1 LSPHALTPAGKGLD
15 VSPGDRPVPGPV
27 PRRRA
32 RRLLRTLLF
41 LPLLIGLVL
50 GVSWAWQWY
59 RARQEWRQAQEA
71 LQRYD
76 LLTAAA
82 RLGRY
87 LEHAPRDPAAWF
99 QAARTARRLGR
110 LDEAQ
115 RLLERCQECGGVT
128 EATRLEWDLV
138 RVQQG
143 DLGDVDVRLRLTI
156 GPNHPDA
163 LLVLEALV
171 LGYLQAERLPD
182 ALQACQFGERLDPK
196 APWPLVCRVWIY
208 ERMSQWERALETAQR
223 AVALAPEDREAH
235 LALGRLWYRHALP
248 GAAAEQFEYVLA
260 HWPDDEGALL
270 GLAECRIDQGRTDE
284 AIVLLDRV
292 LAANPSSSSALFFR
306 GKAALVQDNPAAAEG
321 YLRQA
326 VQLAP
331 DDADALY
338 LLVTCLRARGQEA
351 EAGPLAVRVE
361 ELRNAVLRLYALI
374 WATANGPD
382 EAGPRHDAGVLC
394 LQIGRQK
401 EGLRWLQS
409 ALHAKGDHRPT
420 HAVLAEYYLHH
431 GDRARAET
439 HRRQAES
446 P

>member
-1 LSPHALTPAGKGLD
+1 LSPHALTPAGEGLQT
-15 VSPGDRPVPGPV
+15 SPGTQPVPASV
-27 PRRRA
+27 PHRRA
-32 RRLLRTLLF
+32 RRRLRYLLL
-41 LPLLIGLVL
+41 LPLLVGLVL
-50 GVSWAWQWY
+50 GVCWAWQWN
-59 RARQEWRQAQEA
+59 RARREWREAQEA

-87 LEHAPRDPAAWF
+87 LEHEPRDCAAWF

-110 LDEAQ
+110 LEEAE

-128 EATRLEWDLV
+128 EATRLEWDLL

-143 DLGDVDVRLRLTI
+143 DLGDVDARLRRTI

-163 LLVLEALV
+163 LLVLEALL

-182 ALQACQFGERLDPK
+182 ALQACQFGERIDPK

-223 AVALAPEDREAH
+223 AVAVAPEDREAR
-235 LALGRLWYRHALP
+235 LALGRMWHRHALP
-248 GAAAEQFEYVLA
+248 GAAAEQFEHVLA

-270 GLAECRIDQGRTDE
+270 GLAECRIDQGRADD
-284 AIVLLDRV
+284 AVLLLDRV

-306 GKAALVQDNPAAAEG
+306 GKATLVQGDRAAAEG

-326 VQLAP
+326 VNLAP
-331 DDADALY
+331 DDAEALY
-338 LLVTCLRARGQEA
+338 LLVSCLRARGQEA
-351 EAGPLAVRVE
+351 EAGPLAERVE
-361 ELRNAVLRLYALI
+361 ELRNAVLRLDALI
-374 WATANGPD
+374 WATARQPD
-382 EAGPRHDAGVLC
+382 AAEPRHEAGVLC
-394 LQIGRQK
+394 LKIGRQK

-409 ALHAKGDHRPT
+409 ALRAKGDHRPT
-420 HAVLAEYYLHH
+420 HAALADYYLHH
-431 GDRARAET
+431 GDPSRAET
-439 HRRQAES
+439 HRRQAET